1 MAETA
6 SRSVIDEQIRHYIE
20 TLLKNRIAV
29 WRLYLFGSRAKG
41 MAQENSDIDLAVFWD
56 RDEIDGFD
64 EDVALMRLTRDVD
77 LRIEPH
83 SFSRKDFDNPD
94 PFVREILATGQRLL

>member
-1 MAETA
+1 MVQGSTNDM
-6 SRSVIDEQIRHYIE
+6 IDDHVKQYIQ
-20 TLLKNRIAV
+20 TLKDNRIAV
-29 WRLYLFGSRAKG
+29 WRLYLFGSHARG
-41 MAQENSDIDLAVFWD
+41 TAQAESDIDLAVFWD

-64 EDVALMRLTRDVD
+64 EDVQLMRLTRNVD

-94 PFVREILATGQRLL
+94 PFVQEIIMTGERIL